1 MQAWSPYLNKDQLK
15 VEMVQKRAVKMI
27 RNLRATSYD
36 NRLEEL
42 NLFSLKK
49 RRLRGDLI
57 EVFKIM
63 KGLSKWDHS
72 LKLKSA
78 MHNIRGHSMK
88 LDKQFNRTDIRKHF
102 FTQRVVDEWNKLPQ
116 KAIECR
122 SVDTFKKVVDAHL
135 NNINIF

>member
-1 MQAWSPYLNKDQLK
+1 
-15 VEMVQKRAVKMI
+15 MI

-122 SVDTFKKVVDAHL
+122 SVDALKKVVDAHL
-135 NNINIF
+135 NNMNII